1 MWGQQKHTKKVMCVV
16 FTHSD
21 AVLIIKK
28 YNNQREGYI
37 SFFRI
42 IIYFNKY
49 FFILS
54 NIIFKNMTIYYN
66 NRFALK
72 CAFLASR
79 IMTCTLVQIY
89 SPPSYDV
96 VSRMAI

>member
-1 MWGQQKHTKKVMCVV
+1 MDILFGRESKKLKKLWGQQKHTKKVMCVV

-28 YNNQREGYI
+28 YNNQRAGYI

-42 IIYFNKY
+42 Y
-49 FFILS
+49 
-54 NIIFKNMTIYYN
+54 KNIYYN

-79 IMTCTLVQIY
+79 IMTCSLVHIY
-89 SPPSYDV
+89 FPPSSDV
-96 VSRMAI
+96 VPRMAI

>member
-1 MWGQQKHTKKVMCVV
+1 MCVV
-16 FTHSD
+16 FTLSD
-21 AVLIIKK
+21 AVLIMKK

-79 IMTCTLVQIY
+79 IMTLYPGTNLF
-89 SPPSYDV
+89 S
-96 VSRMAI
+96 AFL